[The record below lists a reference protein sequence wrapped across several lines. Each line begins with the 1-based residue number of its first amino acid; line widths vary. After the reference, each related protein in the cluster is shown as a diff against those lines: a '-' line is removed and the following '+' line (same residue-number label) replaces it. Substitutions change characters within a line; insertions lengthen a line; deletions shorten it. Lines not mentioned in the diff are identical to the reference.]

1 MARKAKDRSADSR
14 DGRTPPEDPSG
25 IVLTYH
31 HEHLWWYSADDA
43 PERWHI
49 SADICDDSGHPEIHV
64 GDIGIVIVDLNETR
78 DPFSLLDGESADL
91 GHIAGVVFGPGSSD
105 LDPELDEQLEVFG
118 GRLLILDTV
127 RLTPQWRGFGLGVL
141 LAGTAI
147 KKLSADA
154 RLAACYPG
162 PLDDNPDP
170 ATEETPE
177 DEAAR
182 RRAVAALGRTWAR
195 LGFEP
200 FRDGVH
206 VLDFG
211 LATFEENLSGL
222 RQSAQGSRS
231 YDGQHQ

>member
-1 MARKAKDRSADSR
+1 MARKAKDRSGDS
-14 DGRTPPEDPSG
+14 RTPPDDPSR
-25 IVLTYH
+25 ITLAYH
-31 HEHLWWYSADDA
+31 HEHPWWYSAGDA

-127 RLTPQWRGFGLGVL
+127 RLTSQWRGFGLGVL
-141 LAGTAI
+141 LAGTVI

-170 ATEETPE
+170 PTEETPE

-182 RRAVAALGRTWAR
+182 RRAVAALGRTWAK

-211 LATFEENLSGL
+211 LATFEENLRGL
-222 RQSAQGSRS
+222 HQSAQGFRS
-231 YDGQHQ
+231 